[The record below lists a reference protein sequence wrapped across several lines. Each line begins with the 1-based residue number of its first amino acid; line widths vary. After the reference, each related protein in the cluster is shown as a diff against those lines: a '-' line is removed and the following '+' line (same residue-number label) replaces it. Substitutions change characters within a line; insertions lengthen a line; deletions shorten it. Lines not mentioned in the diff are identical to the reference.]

1 MAFIMNGTIPGGAWM
16 TPLGFGDSKSL
27 LVVAEPTTV
36 LHEFP
41 PGVPG
46 VSLETVF
53 VGAIAFELRLCQ
65 ILSAPSSKFGVVGVV
80 IMEEKSKVRVGP
92 KEFIPHT
99 GSPGGITELFF
110 EMGQA
115 EPLGVTGGS
124 LGPLFMKDSNSG
136 LEKSKIHI

>member
-1 MAFIMNGTIPGGAWM
+1 M

-36 LHEFP
+36 LHEF
-41 PGVPG
+41 PG

-136 LEKSKIHI
+136 LEKIKIHI